1 MQILKLKDLASSALL
16 AVVMSG
22 IHASAW
28 SVDADAADRLVKDN
42 KCTKCHD
49 VERKKDAPAYRDIA
63 AKYRGDPEAEKKL
76 AWHVTSGEKVKFADG
91 HEEKHKKVKS
101 DDANAVPN
109 LVGWILTL
117 QGGTKY

>member
-1 MQILKLKDLASSALL
+1 MRNFKLNGLACRTWLSLAL
-16 AVVMSG
+16 AGMHFPV
-22 IHASAW
+22 W
-28 SVDADAADRLVKDN
+28 SVDADAAERLVKDN

-63 AKYRGDPEAEKKL
+63 AKYRGETDAEKKL
-76 AWHVTSGEKVKFADG
+76 AHHVTSGEKVKFADG

-101 DDANAVPN
+101 DDPSAVPN

-117 QGGTKY
+117 QGGSKY